1 MLILSPDIIRFE
13 DLIWDDASAVAID
26 RAAARTIAEFSDL
39 GPHIAFADV
48 PEKRTTVRITR
59 TLRRADPINDPA
71 PHVGRLGTL
80 VFYTSTELGDMGRR
94 RVTVHCVLTGV
105 ETQLGSAARTPRATQ
120 TLTFL
125 ALSPNGGAQD
135 PVTITP
141 AELTD

>member
-13 DLIWDDASAVAID
+13 DLIWDDASAIAID

-59 TLRRADPINDPA
+59 TLRRADPTNDPA

-80 VFYTSTELGDMGRR
+80 TFYTSTELGDLGRR
-94 RVTVHCVLTGV
+94 RITVNGILTGV
-105 ETQLGSAARTPRATQ
+105 ETQLGTPTRPRTTQ
-120 TLTFL
+120 VLTFL
-125 ALSPNGGAQD
+125 ALSPNGGAAD